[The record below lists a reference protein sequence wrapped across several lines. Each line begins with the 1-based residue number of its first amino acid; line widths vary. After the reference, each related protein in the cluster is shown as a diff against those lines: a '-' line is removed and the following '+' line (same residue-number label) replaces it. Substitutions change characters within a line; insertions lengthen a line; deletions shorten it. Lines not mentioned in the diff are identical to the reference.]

1 MTLAAPLGFLGLL
14 AIIGLILIYI
24 LKPKYQDKK
33 VSSTYIWKLSLKY
46 AKRKVPWQWL
56 RSSLLFF
63 IQLLIFVVFAF
74 MLTRPSVVFA
84 GTQSESEKIVI
95 LDASASMTAEMGE
108 TTPFER
114 AKQEIAALADVTI
127 ESGNK
132 FTVIVAADEAYFA
145 VRGTESAGFVRQK
158 LSEADCALTEPNITA
173 AIELAENVLEE
184 NPQAEVHLYT
194 DHKYDDSGRVTVHDM
209 SQNEWNVAIAGVTAS
224 RVNGRYVFA
233 AEIADYGKAAEFS
246 VGLNVDGKAQVPKIA
261 SCEKNG
267 TTTVV
272 WDNLNIT
279 GYEKAKVT
287 LQSVADTFTYD
298 NEFNIFNS
306 NAEPFQVQLVSE
318 DPGFLQ
324 RSLVVA
330 GNCEITAVNENTPAK
345 TSGFDLYVYDGELP
359 ENRPTDGTVW
369 LINPPYEG
377 QSGDMLDTEW
387 GISFG
392 GQHVGKF
399 NVSASGGTSETYNT
413 IMRSVSLANIL
424 VTEYSEIES
433 YDGYESIILC
443 DENPVLLAK
452 NNDGLK
458 TVVLAFDIHKS
469 DIAINTYYPILIKNI
484 CSYALTPTVENT
496 IYTVGDIVRISAKP
510 DAVSMTMKTVY
521 VDGAEE
527 EKQVSASS
535 VDFAAI
541 KPGSY
546 TVTQVLAS
554 GRIVKNNFFVRI
566 SKNESAFGKT
576 EAMLK
581 NPVVFTDGTGNN
593 KSVND
598 EKEIFIYLAAAM
610 MVIVCIEWGLQ
621 YREQF

>member
-1 MTLAAPLGFLGLL
+1 MKLAAPLGFLALL

-33 VSSTYIWKLSLKY
+33 VASTYIWKLSLKY

-63 IQLLIFVVFAF
+63 IQLLMFVIFAF
-74 MLTRPSVVFA
+74 MLTRPSVVSA
-84 GTQSESEKIVI
+84 SLSSEKEKIVI
-95 LDASASMTAEMGE
+95 LDASASMTAVMGE

-114 AKQEIAALADVTI
+114 AKQEIASLADATI

-132 FTVIVAADEAYFA
+132 FTVIIAADEAYFA

-158 LSEADCALTEPNITA
+158 LSEADCALTEPNLTA
-173 AIELAENVLEE
+173 AMELAENVLEE

-194 DHKYDDSGRVTVHDM
+194 DHKYEDSGKVKVHNM
-209 SQNEWNVAIAGVTAS
+209 SQNEWNVAISGVTSS
-224 RVNGRYVFA
+224 RVNGRYVFT
-233 AEIADYGKAAEFS
+233 AEIANYGRAAEFS
-246 VGLNVDGKAQVPKIA
+246 VGLNVDGKSQVPKIV
-261 SCEKNG
+261 SCGKND
-267 TTTVV
+267 TATVV

-279 GYEKAKVT
+279 SYGKAKVT
-287 LQSVADTFTYD
+287 LLSVADAFLYD
-298 NEFNIFNS
+298 NEFDLFNS
-306 NAEPFQVQLVSE
+306 NADLFKVQLVSE

-359 ENRPTDGTVW
+359 EEKPTDGTIW

-377 QSGDMLDTEW
+377 NSGEMLKTEW
-387 GISFG
+387 GISFV

-399 NVSASGGTSETYNT
+399 NLSASGGTSETYKT
-413 IMRSVSLANIL
+413 IMRSVSVANIL
-424 VTEYSEIES
+424 VTEYSEIET

-443 DENPVLLAK
+443 DESPMLLAK

-458 TVVLAFDIHKS
+458 SVVLAFDIHKS
-469 DIAINTYYPILIKNI
+469 DIAINPYYPILVKNI
-484 CSYALTPTVENT
+484 CGYALTPTVADT
-496 IYTVGDIVRISAKP
+496 VYTVGDTVRINAKP
-510 DAVSMTMKTVY
+510 DAVSMTVKAVY

-527 EKQVSASS
+527 EKQVSANS
-535 VDFAAI
+535 VDFDVLT
-541 KPGSY
+541 PGSY

-554 GRIVKNNFFVRI
+554 GRTVKNDFFVRI

-581 NPVVFTDGTGNN
+581 TPVVFTDGAKN
-593 KSVND
+593 KNSVKEN
-598 EKEIFIYLAAAM
+598 KEIFIYLAAAM

>member
-318 DPGFLQ
+318 HPGFLQ
-324 RSLVVA
+324 PTLLVA
-330 GNCEITAVNENTPAK
+330 G
-345 TSGFDLYVYDGELP
+345 
-359 ENRPTDGTVW
+359 
-369 LINPPYEG
+369 
-377 QSGDMLDTEW
+377 
-387 GISFG
+387 
-392 GQHVGKF
+392 
-399 NVSASGGTSETYNT
+399 
-413 IMRSVSLANIL
+413 
-424 VTEYSEIES
+424 
-433 YDGYESIILC
+433 
-443 DENPVLLAK
+443 
-452 NNDGLK
+452 
-458 TVVLAFDIHKS
+458 KS
-469 DIAINTYYPILIKNI
+469 QI
-484 CSYALTPTVENT
+484 
-496 IYTVGDIVRISAKP
+496 
-510 DAVSMTMKTVY
+510 
-521 VDGAEE
+521 
-527 EKQVSASS
+527 
-535 VDFAAI
+535 
-541 KPGSY
+541 
-546 TVTQVLAS
+546 
-554 GRIVKNNFFVRI
+554 
-566 SKNESAFGKT
+566 
-576 EAMLK
+576 
-581 NPVVFTDGTGNN
+581 
-593 KSVND
+593 
-598 EKEIFIYLAAAM
+598 
-610 MVIVCIEWGLQ
+610 
-621 YREQF
+621 